1 MRMEGVR
8 WSRIRE
14 REKFFCVRSFSADRE
29 TDLGERE
36 REREGERERER
47 ERSLHNMTND
57 SEH

>member
-29 TDLGERE
+29 TDL
-36 REREGERERER
+36 RER
-47 ERSLHNMTND
+47 ERSLHNMTPD
-57 SEH
+57 SER